1 MRMIRHL
8 TLIALGS
15 LALAACDSKPTSITA
30 GSSPDPMANE
40 LAGAAPV
47 ELPPAIAAT
56 KTYRCGDNSVVSIDW
71 LSDNKSAN
79 LRVGDATTP
88 VQVKAAAEGEALTA
102 ADGTSLTGNATAAS
116 VSLTLAGKGAQTCKA

>member
-1 MRMIRHL
+1 MIRHL

-15 LALAACDSKPTSITA
+15 LALAACDSKSTTITGDA
-30 GSSPDPMANE
+30 APDPMANE
-40 LAGAAPV
+40 IANAAPV
-47 ELPPAIAAT
+47 EMPPAIAAT
-56 KTYRCGDNSVVSIDW
+56 KIYRCGDSSVVSIDW
-71 LSDNKSAN
+71 LDDKKSAN

>member
-30 GSSPDPMANE
+30 DSAPDPMANE

-71 LSDNKSAN
+71 LADNKSAN
-79 LRVGDATTP
+79 LRLGDAATP

-102 ADGTSLTGNATAAS
+102 ADGTSLTGNAAAAS
-116 VSLTLAGKGAQTCKA
+116 VSLTLAGKASQTCHG

>member
-1 MRMIRHL
+1 MIRHL

-15 LALAACDSKPTSITA
+15 LALAACDSKSTTITSDST
-30 GSSPDPMANE
+30 PDPMAGE

-56 KTYRCGDNSVVSIDW
+56 KTYRCDDSSVVSIDW

-79 LRVGDATTP
+79 VRVGDATTP
-88 VQVKAAAEGEALTA
+88 VQVKAAAEGEAMTA
-102 ADGTSLTGNATAAS
+102 ADGTSLTGNAAAAS
-116 VSLTLAGKGAQTCKA
+116 VSLTLAGKGAQSCEA

>member
-1 MRMIRHL
+1 MIRHL

-15 LALAACDSKPTSITA
+15 LALAACNSEPENLVA
-30 GSSPDPMANE
+30 GETPDPMAGE

-56 KTYRCGDNSVVSIDW
+56 KTYRCDDSSVVSIDW

-79 LRVGDATTP
+79 VRVGDATTP
-88 VQVKAAAEGEALTA
+88 VQVKAATEGEALTA
-102 ADGTSLTGNATAAS
+102 ADGTSLTGNAAAAS
-116 VSLTLAGKGAQTCKA
+116 VSLTLAGKGAQSCEA

>member
-1 MRMIRHL
+1 MIRHL

-15 LALAACDSKPTSITA
+15 LALAACDSNPSITA
-30 GSSPDPMANE
+30 DSSPDPMANQ

-47 ELPPAIAAT
+47 ELPPAIAAS

-79 LRVGDATTP
+79 VRVGDATTP

-102 ADGTSLTGNATAAS
+102 ADGTSLTGNAAAAS
-116 VSLTLAGKGAQTCKA
+116 VSLTLARKEIGRAHV

>member
-1 MRMIRHL
+1 MIRHL

-15 LALAACDSKPTSITA
+15 LALVACNAEPENIVA
-30 GSSPDPMANE
+30 GETPDPMAGA

-47 ELPPAIAAT
+47 ELPPAIAAS

-71 LSDNKSAN
+71 LADNKSAN

-88 VQVKAAAEGEALTA
+88 VQVKAAVEGEALTA

-116 VSLTLAGKGAQTCKA
+116 VSLTLAGKGAQSCKA

>member
-15 LALAACDSKPTSITA
+15 LALPACDSNPSITA
-30 GSSPDPMANE
+30 DSSPDPMANQ

-47 ELPPAIAAT
+47 ELPPAIAAS
-56 KTYRCGDNSVVSIDW
+56 KIYRCGDNSVVSIDW
-71 LSDNKSAN
+71 LSDKKSAN

-88 VQVKAAAEGEALTA
+88 VQVKAAAEGEAMSA
-102 ADGTSLTGNATAAS
+102 ADGTSLTGSATAAS

>member
-1 MRMIRHL
+1 MIRNI

-15 LALAACDSKPTSITA
+15 LALVACNAEPENIVA
-30 GSSPDPMANE
+30 GETPDPMASE

-47 ELPPAIAAT
+47 ELPPAIAAS

-71 LSDNKSAN
+71 LADNKSAN

-88 VQVKAAAEGEALTA
+88 VQVKAAVEGEALTA

-116 VSLTLAGKGAQTCKA
+116 VSLTLPGKDAQSCKA

>member
-15 LALAACDSKPTSITA
+15 LALAACDSNPSITA
-30 GSSPDPMANE
+30 DSSPDPMANQ
-40 LAGAAPV
+40 LASAAPV
-47 ELPPAIAAT
+47 ELPPAIAAS

-79 LRVGDATTP
+79 VRVGDATTP

-116 VSLTLAGKGAQTCKA
+116 VSLTLVGKGAQTCKA

>member
-30 GSSPDPMANE
+30 DSSPDPMANE

-47 ELPPAIAAT
+47 ELPPSIAAT

>member
-1 MRMIRHL
+1 MIRNI

-15 LALAACDSKPTSITA
+15 LALVACNSEPESVVA
-30 GSSPDPMANE
+30 GGTPDPMAGE
-40 LAGAAPV
+40 LAGAAPI
-47 ELPPAIAAT
+47 ELPPAIAAS

-71 LSDNKSAN
+71 LADNKSAN

-88 VQVKAAAEGEALTA
+88 VQVKAAVEGEALTA

-116 VSLTLAGKGAQTCKA
+116 VSLTLAGKGAQSCKA

>member
-1 MRMIRHL
+1 MIRHL

-15 LALAACDSKPTSITA
+15 LALVACNAEPENIVA
-30 GSSPDPMANE
+30 GETPDPMASE

-47 ELPPAIAAT
+47 ELPPAIAAS

-71 LSDNKSAN
+71 LADNKSAN

-88 VQVKAAAEGEALTA
+88 VQVKAAVEGEALTA

-116 VSLTLAGKGAQTCKA
+116 VSLTLPGKDAQSCKA

>member
-15 LALAACDSKPTSITA
+15 LALAACDSNPSITA
-30 GSSPDPMANE
+30 DSSPDPMANQ
-40 LAGAAPV
+40 LASAAPV
-47 ELPPAIAAT
+47 ELPPAIAAS

-79 LRVGDATTP
+79 VRVGDAATP